1 MAIYKQPAPFAV
13 QIEPVEGCS
22 LACHFCALQT
32 LRDNGADWRTGVNG
46 KNSGPFKYMSADTLR
61 RISKGI
67 MDLGWTSRIE
77 LAMHG
82 EPTLHP
88 DIVQIV
94 RMLRRCLPKNQ
105 IMITS
110 NGGGLLHVD
119 KIFTLFEVGLDI
131 LALDDYKHANLVS
144 RILDT
149 LEELAGPDESL
160 TDYLANLGIKF
171 RRYPQDK
178 DGSPHHRLKKGEKLL
193 TIIQDIASNDEGT
206 HIITNQGGSVGN
218 PDPSMKHSR
227 CAKPFRELSFR
238 WDGSV
243 AICCDDWSGQYK
255 IGNINEMGLLEIW
268 HHPRFDAARRKLY
281 HGQRDFGPCNGCN
294 VRSYRVGLLPDK
306 MGKDTMPEPTE
317 RTDTLIKFALA
328 GKPFTLPVRRG
339 T

>member
-1 MAIYKQPAPFAV
+1 M
-13 QIEPVEGCS
+13 
-22 LACHFCALQT
+22 
-32 LRDNGADWRTGVNG
+32 
-46 KNSGPFKYMSADTLR
+46 
-61 RISKGI
+61 GI
-67 MDLGWTSRIE
+67 ANLGWTVRVE

-82 EPTLHP
+82 NPSIHP
-88 DIVQIV
+88 EIIDIVAE
-94 RMLRRCLPKNQ
+94 LRRMLPKNQ
-105 IMITS
+105 VMMTD
-110 NGGGLLHVD
+110 NGSGLLKVER
-119 KIFTLFEVGLDI
+119 IFELFLAGLDV
-131 LALDDYKHANLVS
+131 LALDDYKHTGWIP
-144 RILDT
+144 RIKQKISDM
-149 LEELAGPDESL
+149 EGMGFDDINEIAGV
-160 TDYLANLGIKF
+160 KV

-206 HIITNQGGSVGN
+206 HVITNQGGSVGN
-218 PDPSMKHSR
+218 LDKSMKHAR

-238 WDGSV
+238 WDGGV
-243 AICCDDWSGQYK
+243 AICCDDWPGQYK

-306 MGKDTMPEPTE
+306 MGKDTMLEPTE
-317 RTDTLIKFALA
+317 RTDVLIEFALA